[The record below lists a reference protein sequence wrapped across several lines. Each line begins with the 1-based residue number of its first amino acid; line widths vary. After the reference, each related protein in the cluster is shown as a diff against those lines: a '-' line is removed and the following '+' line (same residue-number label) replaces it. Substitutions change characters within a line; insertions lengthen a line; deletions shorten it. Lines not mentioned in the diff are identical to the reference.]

1 MTATATTNGTHTR
14 PFIRPATNYASP
26 EKLEGFLNSLPELVD
41 FNAVNN
47 AAHPF
52 CIQAKPTP
60 PFDTITHGE
69 FKVAVSRCAAWLKE
83 NLPLGPAL
91 MPKSLT
97 KMAPVALLME
107 SDFGLV
113 VHEFAL
119 MSLGVPVSLR
129 RSPGQGT
136 GKADVNSD
144 KRIRKPLV
152 LSPRLPPVA
161 IGALLQ
167 QTGATSFI
175 VSQRLSEPAQPALG
189 VLAAKGVA
197 TRVASPYGSF
207 YEKGADATAAPA
219 FEPPKDV
226 DDVILL
232 LHSSGTTGLPKP
244 IPLTH
249 RQLLFAVNCHQFDTE
264 EQAQG
269 LNLST
274 LPLFHGFGLV
284 APGLSMSAGK
294 TTLYPASD
302 GIPNA
307 LSIVK
312 LIKEA
317 KPKSMMTVPFLLDD
331 MVNLPGGEGIKV
343 LSHMDFV
350 GTGGAALGAGVGDR
364 LAAGGVKLLNFYGT
378 TETGPLSLTFAP
390 SDTNYDW
397 KYFRLRTDVKYKVD
411 ELDATGDDGS
421 KRYRLTVWAHP
432 AGRTEGFEIP
442 DQLIRNEQYPET
454 DFAAVGRADDIVVLA
469 TGEKANPLILE
480 TMLSEVPLIKSA
492 IAFGENQFHLGVI
505 IEPLEPLSAEQ
516 EAVFR
521 EKVWPIVNAAGQ
533 KMDAFAR
540 VPSPDAIIFVPKG
553 VVIPRTDK
561 GSIARKETYALL
573 DKEIKAVYEK
583 LQQAATDA
591 TGPLD
596 MDNLEESLKELFH
609 KTLSL
614 RAAGPLPEWTVDDS
628 LFDLGVDSLQA
639 LQLRR
644 VLVAAASKTEGL
656 RDGDVAKLISPEF
669 FYANPSVREMATAIK
684 NPPCNPGGQDTL
696 DVAAK
701 EVQELVDLYS
711 LRAPRPE
718 LAEKQQPATWANAV
732 VLLTGSSGSL
742 GSHILAELARR
753 PQVQRVICLVR
764 KEKGT
769 NAPPVPG
776 GGGRGQFDRRLLQ
789 ARGLE
794 LSEREWAKV
803 AALEVDPTADRLG
816 LLPAVYA
823 GVQARATHV
832 VHAAWPMN
840 YRMRLRSFRS
850 QLRLLGSLVELAAG
864 ASGPA
869 RGRFVFISSIAAVA
883 RAGLSDPGSP
893 VPEAPV
899 SPADAACGIGY
910 ADAKLACE
918 KVLERAA
925 ATHAGRLEIAAV
937 RCGQIAG
944 ARAGGAWNANEQ
956 IPMLLRSAQ
965 SVGALPR
972 LGGELS
978 WIPVDEAARVVVE
991 VASSS
996 QKPPVVLHVENPVR
1010 QPWDGVMKTVGE
1022 ELGIAESLPFGEWL
1036 DRVQGGGAG
1045 EDDELYPVK
1054 KLHDFFKHSFRAV
1067 ACGQVVLGTD
1077 VARAYSDTLR
1087 EMRAVDDATVRSYVS
1102 YWKDIGYLSK

>member
-1 MTATATTNGTHTR
+1 MMATATTNGVHVR
-14 PFIRPATNYASP
+14 PFIRPTTNYASP
-26 EKLEGFLNSLPELVD
+26 QKLEGFLHSLPELVD
-41 FNAVNN
+41 FNAANN

-91 MPKSLT
+91 MPTSLT

-119 MSLGVPVSLR
+119 MSLGVP
-129 RSPGQGT
+129 
-136 GKADVNSD
+136 
-144 KRIRKPLV
+144 PLV

-175 VSQRLSEPAQPALG
+175 VSQRLSEPAKPALG
-189 VLAAKGVA
+189 ALAAKGIA
-197 TRVASPYGSF
+197 TRVANPYESF
-207 YEKGADATAAPA
+207 YEKGADAAAVPL
-219 FEPPKDV
+219 FEPPEDV

-249 RQLLFAVNCHQFDTE
+249 RQLLFAVNCHKFDTE

-294 TTLYPASD
+294 TALYPVSD
-302 GIPNA
+302 GIPSA

-312 LIKEA
+312 LIKETN
-317 KPKSMMTVPFLLDD
+317 PKSMMTVPFLLDD
-331 MVNLPGGEGIKV
+331 MVNLPDDEGIKV
-343 LSHMDFV
+343 LAHMDFV

-411 ELDATGDDGS
+411 ELDVTSDDGS

-454 DFAAVGRADDIVVLA
+454 DFAAVGRADDIIVLA

-480 TMLSEVPLIKSA
+480 TMLSEAPLIKSA

-521 EKVWPIVNAAGQ
+521 EKVWPIANAAGQ

-540 VPSPDAIIFVPKG
+540 VPSPDAIIFVPNG

-596 MDNLEESLKELFH
+596 MDNLEENLKELFH

-614 RAAGPLPEWTVDDS
+614 RIPEPLPEWTIDDN

-644 VLVAAASKTEGL
+644 VLIAAASKTEGL
-656 RDGDVAKLISPEF
+656 KDNDAAKLISPEF
-669 FYANPSVREMATAIK
+669 FYANPSVREMATVIRD
-684 NPPCNPGGQDTL
+684 PSSSPGGQDTL

-701 EVQELVDLYS
+701 QAQELVDLYS
-711 LRAPRPE
+711 LSAPSPA
-718 LAEKQQPATWANAV
+718 LAEKQQPSNWDNAV
-732 VLLTGSSGSL
+732 VLLSGSSGSL
-742 GSHILAELARR
+742 GSHILAELARHPR
-753 PQVQRVICLVR
+753 VQRIICLVR

-776 GGGRGQFDRRLLQ
+776 GGQFDRQILK

-794 LSEREWAKV
+794 LSEQEWAKV
-803 AALEVDPTADRLG
+803 VTLEVDPTADKLG
-816 LLPAVYA
+816 LFPMVYA
-823 GVQARATHV
+823 GMQARVTHV
-832 VHAAWPMN
+832 IHAAWPMN
-840 YRMRLRSFRS
+840 YLMKLRSFRY
-850 QLRLLGSLVELAAG
+850 QFKFLRNLVEFAAG
-864 ASGPA
+864 AKGPA
-869 RGRFVFISSIAAVA
+869 KGRFVFISSIAAAA
-883 RAGLSDPGSP
+883 RAGLSNPGSP
-893 VPEAPV
+893 VPETPV
-899 SPADAACGIGY
+899 SPVDAACGIGY
-910 ADAKLACE
+910 ADAKLVCE
-918 KVLERAA
+918 KMLERAA
-925 ATHAGRLEIAAV
+925 ETYASQLEIAYI

-944 ARAGGAWNANEQ
+944 AKASGAWNASEQ
-956 IPMLLRSAQ
+956 IPMLLKSAQ
-965 SVGALPR
+965 SVGALPQ

-978 WIPVDEAARVVVE
+978 WIPVDDAAKVVVE

-996 QKPPVVLHVENPVR
+996 QKPPIVLHLENPVR

-1022 ELGIAESLPFGEWL
+1022 ELGIAKSLPFDEWL

-1045 EDDELYPVK
+1045 EDGELYPVK
-1054 KLHDFFKHSFRAV
+1054 KLYAFFKHSFRAA

-1077 VARAYSDTLR
+1077 VARAYSNTLCN
-1087 EMRAVDDATVRSYVS
+1087 MRAVDDTMVRNYVG
-1102 YWKDIGYLSK
+1102 YWKDIEFLSK